1 MSVQIE
7 SNEDE
12 LKFTLSDLNV
22 SIANSL
28 RRTIISNIPCV
39 VFKTSPYE
47 ENQCDIKINT
57 TRFNNEIVKQRLS
70 CIPIHITDLNTSL
83 ENYLLVINKKNE
95 SDTIQNITTEDFKI
109 LNTTTDKF
117 IEESEIRKI
126 FPPNSYTKRFID
138 FVRLKPKTSNDLEG
152 EELSLTCKF
161 TIASAKE
168 DGMFNVAS
176 TISFGNTKDN
186 EKNKKLWSEKEVEL
200 LKKGIT
206 PEEISFEKQNWN
218 LLEAQRIFK
227 PNSFDFIIESV
238 GVFKNVEL
246 VKLACNN
253 LIERLLDIKKQI
265 ETNKLI
271 VKPSEVIMENSFD
284 IILENE
290 DYTIGKILEY
300 YLYSTNFEN
309 NKTLSYCGFIKKH
322 PFDTYSIIR
331 IAFKEKTEKTGAYQ
345 YLLTAIQDSV
355 LIIEQINSKF

>member
-1 MSVQIE
+1 M
-7 SNEDE
+7 N
-12 LKFTLSDLNV
+12 
-22 SIANSL
+22 
-28 RRTIISNIPCV
+28 
-39 VFKTSPYE
+39 
-47 ENQCDIKINT
+47 
-57 TRFNNEIVKQRLS
+57 
-70 CIPIHITDLNTSL
+70 
-83 ENYLLVINKKNE
+83 
-95 SDTIQNITTEDFKI
+95 
-109 LNTTTDKF
+109 
-117 IEESEIRKI
+117 
-126 FPPNSYTKRFID
+126 
-138 FVRLKPKTSNDLEG
+138 
-152 EELSLTCKF
+152 LTCKF

-253 LIERLLDIKKQI
+253 LTERLSEVKKQI

-300 YLYSTNFEN
+300 YLYSKNFEN

-355 LIIEQINSKF
+355 QIIEQINSKF